1 MSSTAKARRLSA
13 LIVALAAVIVLY
25 LVAAWW
31 RDTKPLLVSLGQ
43 ESNVTDAQDK
53 TIDMVKELNGYLIS
67 MTTLLFGGL
76 GWYLTKHPRASTFWV
91 QAFFFGAAACLV
103 VSFWQAAM
111 TYAEMTS
118 ELGQNVIGL
127 IAGKSRVLYHLELE
141 LMACGAAAILILAIF
156 ADSVTM
162 QRS

>member
-1 MSSTAKARRLSA
+1 
-13 LIVALAAVIVLY
+13 
-25 LVAAWW
+25 
-31 RDTKPLLVSLGQ
+31 
-43 ESNVTDAQDK
+43 
-53 TIDMVKELNGYLIS
+53 

-141 LMACGAAAILILAIF
+141 VMACGAAAVLILAIF